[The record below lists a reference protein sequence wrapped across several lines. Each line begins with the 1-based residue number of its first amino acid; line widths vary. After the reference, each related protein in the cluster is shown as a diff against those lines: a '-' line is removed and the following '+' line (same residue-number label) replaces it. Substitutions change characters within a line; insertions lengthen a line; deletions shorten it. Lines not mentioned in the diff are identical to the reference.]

1 MEKKRQKCYEWGVQI
16 ADCRYR
22 PLNQTYD
29 NYSPQKKSQDNNDY
43 YIHSNWTDYLIR
55 SFRKNVRR
63 HNICI
68 RYNIPWDQ
76 YERKNEVIYSKK
88 KNIGNDYNKDLALNY
103 QANRHK

>member
-1 MEKKRQKCYEWGVQI
+1 MIIIVHK
-16 ADCRYR
+16 
-22 PLNQTYD
+22 
-29 NYSPQKKSQDNNDY
+29 
-43 YIHSNWTDYLIR
+43 
-55 SFRKNVRR
+55 RR